1 MSNGFNEMRI
11 SGLSTTKAYTTPH
24 AIQMHPAG
32 GQVLLKRVVIDE
44 GSIAWLA
51 EKAAAIIQMSL
62 DGAGGIKLVVP
73 CFKQNLHLLRWH
85 ERRLR

>member
-1 MSNGFNEMRI
+1 
-11 SGLSTTKAYTTPH
+11 
-24 AIQMHPAG
+24 MHPAG

-51 EKAAAIIQMSL
+51 EKAAAINQMSL
-62 DGAGGIKLVVP
+62 DGAGGMKLVVP
-73 CFKQNLHLLRWH
+73 RVKQNLHLLHWH